1 MKRLAENGARSSA
14 SSDIGAGTE
23 SSDSGAGTNFLNFG
37 AGTQNSFTEV
47 TPSGTGS
54 RKGANG

>member
-1 MKRLAENGARSSA
+1 MGKLAENGASSSA
-14 SSDIGAGTE
+14 SSDFGAGIE
-23 SSDSGAGTNFLNFG
+23 FPDSGAGTENFG
-37 AGTQNSFTEV
+37 AGTENSFTEV